1 MNDEQSIRSRLD
13 FIGIDSAT
21 RNALQELKPLITRVL
36 PGILDKFYA
45 SIVKYPR
52 IAKLFPNDG
61 VIRHAKQAQIAH
73 WTAIATG
80 RLRPVLMALRSVT
93 RPALPSV
100 GQPSSTSGGYA
111 RARLVGVLACK
122 PRVRNPLAPCG

>member
-21 RNALQELKPLITRVL
+21 RKALQELKPLITRVL
-36 PGILDKFYA
+36 PGILDQFYA
-45 SIVKYPR
+45 SIIKYPR
-52 IAKLFPNDG
+52 IAKLFPNDA

-80 RLRPVLMALRSVT
+80 RFDDA
-93 RPALPSV
+93 
-100 GQPSSTSGGYA
+100 YF
-111 RARLVGVLACK
+111 RLHQ
-122 PRVRNPLAPCG
+122 RVQRCR